1 MLGQRWIVISE
12 DIKYSRQTGNNQIE
26 KETQSGEKK
35 QWLPGTSGNGADL
48 PD

>member
-1 MLGQRWIVISE
+1 MLGQWWRVSSK
-12 DIKYSRQTGNNQIE
+12 DIKYSRQTGKHQIE

-35 QWLPGTSGNGADL
+35 QLLPGTFGNGADL